1 MFINKLIKAAAIGA
15 GIYLV
20 GKAGEAVG
28 YCKGVVATV
37 RTAGANPEWAVES
50 AANFD
55 RLEKE
60 WRDLKNEA

>member
-1 MFINKLIKAAAIGA
+1 MFRNLVKAAAIGV

-20 GKAGEAVG
+20 GKAGEIVG

-37 RTAGANPEWAVES
+37 RTAGHNPEWAVES

-55 RLEKE
+55 DLEKK
-60 WRDLKNEA
+60 WHDLKNKA

>member
-1 MFINKLIKAAAIGA
+1 MFKRLVKAAAIGCA
-15 GIYLV
+15 VYLV

-37 RTAGANPEWAVES
+37 RTAGHNPEWAVES
-50 AANFD
+50 AASFD

-60 WRDLKNEA
+60 WRDLRNRKA